1 MSASGI
7 TLAAGSARPFTLSLL
22 DKSNQP
28 VDLTSGTW
36 RADLYI
42 IEYPG
47 ASSSPFAQLSTSAG
61 TGILPWLSFG
71 TSSVILTPDPVVTKL
86 WSFYKYHYDL
96 YLTGP
101 NATVSKAE
109 RVDHGPFRLD
119 K

>member
-7 TLAAGSARPFTLSLL
+7 TLAAGSGRTFTLPLL

-28 VDLTSGTW
+28 VDLTIGTW

-47 ASSSPFAQLSTSAG
+47 ALSSPFAQLSTSAG
-61 TGILPWLSFG
+61 TGLLQWLTFG
-71 TSSVILTPDPVVTKL
+71 TSLLTLTPDPAVTKL
-86 WSFYKYHYDL
+86 WTFYKYHYDL

-101 NATVSKAE
+101 NVSSKPE
-109 RVDHGPFRLD
+109 RVDHGPFRLE